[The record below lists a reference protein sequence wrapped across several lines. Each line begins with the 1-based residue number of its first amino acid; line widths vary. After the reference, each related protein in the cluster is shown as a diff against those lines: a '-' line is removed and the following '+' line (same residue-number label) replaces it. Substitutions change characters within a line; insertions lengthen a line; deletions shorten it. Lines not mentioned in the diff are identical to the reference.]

1 MVKLLNIVFFLGIIC
16 SISGADMID
25 AQKSMQDFITSKK
38 YNSSGFS
45 VVIKELET
53 DSIVVKVNEKNIFNP
68 ASVSKLVTG
77 AVAMD
82 LLGTN
87 HTFKT
92 SVYLDQ
98 TMNRDSGIVKGN
110 LYIRGGGD
118 PGFTAERLWLLI
130 EHLHQKGIKKI
141 EGDLIIDNSYFD
153 DITVGPGFDE
163 DSTSRAYQPLI
174 TALSV
179 SFNTLAVH
187 VRPGN
192 DIGSPAYVDMLPNVN
207 GVTIKCTAKTVATAK
222 DGALDVQTVA
232 NGNKTTIMVSGQI
245 GINDE
250 PKYIYRK
257 VWQTYEMAGGAIA
270 SLFSDR
276 GITISGTIREQKTPG
291 NLLAQKPFYVFES
304 QPVSEFVN
312 HMFKYSS
319 NFAAEMIFKSIPAA
333 LDTSDK
339 TSGSWLLGSQTVQ
352 SWWATANLPGVPVIK
367 NGSGMG
373 NTNRISTEQ
382 IVALLSHVWKC
393 KAMLPEYLSALSV
406 SGIDGTIK
414 SRFKKSP
421 LKGLVRGK
429 TGTLNSYRVS
439 TLAGYM
445 LLPKGNYAFAIFCE
459 KVGDGQWD
467 NWVIQEQVLEHFY
480 KTTQN

>member
-1 MVKLLNIVFFLGIIC
+1 MVKILNSILLYGIIC
-16 SISGADMID
+16 SISGADMVD
-25 AQKSMQDFITSKK
+25 AQKSMQDFVTSKK

-45 VVIKELET
+45 VVIKDLET
-53 DSIVVKVNEKNIFNP
+53 DSVVVKINENNVFNP

-77 AVAMD
+77 AAAMD

-92 SVYLDQ
+92 SVFLDQ
-98 TMNRDSGIVKGN
+98 SINRDSGVVKGN

-118 PGFTAERLWLLI
+118 PGFTAERLWLLV
-130 EHLHQKGIKKI
+130 EHLHQNGIKKI
-141 EGDLIIDNSYFD
+141 EGDLVIDNSYFD

-192 DIGSPAYVDMLPNVN
+192 DVGSPVYVDMLPNVD
-207 GVTIKCTAKTVATAK
+207 GVTIKCTAKTVAAAK
-222 DGALDVQTVA
+222 NGALDVQTVA
-232 NGNKTTIMVSGQI
+232 KGNKTTITVSGQI
-245 GINDE
+245 GIDDE
-250 PKYIYRK
+250 PRYIYRK

-270 SLFSDR
+270 SPFSDR
-276 GITISGTIREQKTPG
+276 GVTFSGVIREQKTPD
-291 NLLAQKPFYVFES
+291 NLLAGKPFYVFES
-304 QPVSEFVN
+304 EPIYVFVN

-339 TSGSWLLGSQTVQ
+339 TPGSWQLGSQTVL
-352 SWWATANLPGVPVIK
+352 SWWKNANLPGEPVIK

-373 NTNRISTEQ
+373 NTNRISTGQ
-382 IVALLSHVWKC
+382 MVALLSHVWNR
-393 KAMLPEYLSALSV
+393 KAMLPEYLSALSI

-421 LKGLVRGK
+421 LKGLIRGK

-445 LLPKGNYAFAIFCE
+445 FLPKGNYAFAVFCE

-480 KTTQN
+480 KSTQN

>member
-1 MVKLLNIVFFLGIIC
+1 MLKILNTVLLYGFIC
-16 SISGADMID
+16 SISGADMVG
-25 AQKSMQDFITSKK
+25 AQKSMQDFVLSKK

-45 VVIKELET
+45 VVIKDLES
-53 DSIVVKVNEKNIFNP
+53 DSIVVKINENNIFNP

-77 AVAMD
+77 AAAMD

-87 HTFKT
+87 FTYKT
-92 SVYLDQ
+92 SVFLDQ
-98 TMNRDSGIVKGN
+98 SINRDSGVVKGN
-110 LYIRGGGD
+110 CYIRGGAD
-118 PGFTAERLWLLI
+118 PGFTAERLWLLV

-141 EGDLIIDNSYFD
+141 EGDLVIDNSYFD
-153 DITVGPGFDE
+153 DISVGPGFDE

-192 DIGSPAYVDMLPNVN
+192 DIGSPVYVDMLPNVA
-207 GVTIKCTAKTVATAK
+207 GVTIKCNAKTVASAK
-222 DGALDVQTVA
+222 EGALDVQTVA
-232 NGNKTTIMVSGQI
+232 QGNRTTITVNGQI

-250 PKYIYRK
+250 PRYIYRK

-270 SLFSDR
+270 SLFLER
-276 GITISGTIREQKTPG
+276 GITFSGKVREQKTPD
-291 NLLAQKPFYVFES
+291 NLLAEKPFYVFES
-304 QPVSEFVN
+304 QPLSEFVN

-319 NFAAEMIFKSIPAA
+319 NFAAEMIFKSIPAS
-333 LDTSDK
+333 LDTSGMCR
-339 TSGSWLLGSQTVQ
+339 GSWPLASQSVQ
-352 SWWATANLPGVPVIK
+352 SWWTNAKLPGEPLIK

-373 NTNRISTEQ
+373 NTNRMSTGQ
-382 IVALLSHVWKC
+382 VVALLSHVWNR
-393 KAMLPEYLSALSV
+393 KAILPEYLSALSV

-445 LLPKGNYAFAIFCE
+445 LLPKGNYAFAVFCE

>member
-1 MVKLLNIVFFLGIIC
+1 MVKLLNSILLSGIIY

-38 YNSSGFS
+38 YNNSGFS
-45 VVIKELET
+45 VVIKDLET
-53 DSIVVKVNEKNIFNP
+53 DSVVVKINENNIFNP

-87 HTFKT
+87 YTFKT
-92 SVYLDQ
+92 SIYLDQ
-98 TMNRDSGIVKGN
+98 AMNRDSGIVKGN
-110 LYIRGGGD
+110 LYIRGGAD
-118 PGFTAERLWLLI
+118 PGFTAERLWLLV

-141 EGDLIIDNSYFD
+141 EGDLVVDNSYFD
-153 DITVGPGFDE
+153 DISVGPGFDE

-192 DIGSPAYVDMLPNVN
+192 AVGSPVYVDMLPNVD
-207 GVTIKCTAKTVATAK
+207 GVTIKCTAKTVVAAK

-232 NGNKTTIMVSGQI
+232 KGNKTTITVSGQI

-250 PKYIYRK
+250 PRYIYRK

-276 GITISGTIREQKTPG
+276 GVTFSGKIREQKTPD
-291 NLLAQKPFYVFES
+291 NLLAEKPFYVFES
-304 QPVSEFVN
+304 QPISEFVN

-319 NFAAEMIFKSIPAA
+319 NFAAEMIFKSIPAV

-339 TSGSWLLGSQTVQ
+339 TRGSWLLGSQTVQ
-352 SWWATANLPGVPVIK
+352 SWWAKANLPGEPVIK

-373 NTNRISTEQ
+373 NTNRLSTGQ
-382 IVALLSHVWKC
+382 VVALLSHVWKS

-421 LKGLVRGK
+421 LKGLIRGK

-445 LLPKGNYAFAIFCE
+445 LLPKGNYTFAVFCE

-480 KTTQN
+480 KITQN